1 MIMQLC
7 GLLNF
12 TSKCHAGLEHRSW
25 STGRH
30 TQGAL
35 VLMWA
40 DKPFLI
46 KMELEYVPIW
56 SWKANW
62 QHPYSHVALL
72 KDELRLICINLFF
85 SPILRMLPQNLR
97 AKQVGNLIWFC
108 GTNGNSLKSLPSSE
122 SFVHVKHVSERS
134 RGSCSRIDTVDL
146 RVPLTRFYCSATF
159 VVWHSN
165 TPISPSIK

>member
-40 DKPFLI
+40 DKPSLI

-108 GTNGNSLKSLPSSE
+108 GTNGNSLAYISALQRKLCARQACIREEPRIMFQNRHCRSSS
-122 SFVHVKHVSERS
+122 SFNTILLQCNFC
-134 RGSCSRIDTVDL
+134 G
-146 RVPLTRFYCSATF
+146 LTLKYTNF
-159 VVWHSN
+159 
-165 TPISPSIK
+165 PIN